1 MTEIMGYAT
10 KTAAVLAMR
19 EQGKGISEIARILGI
34 SENAA
39 SGLESCAKRAR
50 NRSAKRVSLSGSTV
64 ADLIPLTVRQ
74 RLRPHAAK
82 RGVSTDRLIADLVTA
97 IADGNLIDAV
107 LDDAEGGAQ

>member
-19 EQGKGISEIARILGI
+19 EQGKRISEIACILGI
-34 SENAA
+34 SPNAA
-39 SGLESCAKRAR
+39 AGLESCAKRAR
-50 NRSAKRVSLSGSTV
+50 SRSARKVSASGSTV
-64 ADLIPLTVRQ
+64 ADLIPLSARQ

-97 IADGNLIDAV
+97 IADGNLVDAV
-107 LDDAEGGAQ
+107 MDDGVR